1 MSVVETLVFC
11 KLNEYREQANRERFL
26 LPEEKSIDLFSDT
39 IREYIAFIK

>member
-26 LPEEKSIDLFSDT
+26 LPEANSIDLFSDT
-39 IREYIAFIK
+39 IKNCIAFVK